1 MKTLRRV
8 ILDESKNAKKQ
19 RAALAAKIQKRG
31 GPRNEREDDIVLRQ
45 DARKYGVKPNASDL
59 EDDFVGRFRPT
70 TGEYKRTVQSGQTA
84 QQRQSARVEDDR
96 NAYSTGRVADRQ
108 SVRRTGKA
116 SLERAKARVAD
127 EAERT
132 RTNQPPRKRDDKVK
146 RVGPSG
152 RKDPE
157 QENSN
162 TAYPLT
168 AGRVFMFER
177 TKAELKQKARGE
189 TAQERELRRERVY
202 RKFTKSGRNPSKL
215 GMKSA
220 NAITRKGEEVPGG
233 VKAEH
238 DWRSEKGIGQG
249 SRAKEKR
256 LDGYSSEKARKEAG
270 DDYDDYVKTRDDAWR
285 NR

>member
-8 ILDESKNAKKQ
+8 ILEAK
-19 RAALAAKIQKRG
+19 
-31 GPRNEREDDIVLRQ
+31 RNSSGRKAQAEY
-45 DARKYGVKPNASDL
+45 ARKHPDSDVAKRVAARAHGAKPDSAGL
-59 EDDFVGRFRPT
+59 EKDFIGRFKPKEGQHARHQQ
-70 TGEYKRTVQSGQTA
+70 TGMTA
-84 QQRQSARVEDDR
+84 QERATNRGVEDT
-96 NAYSTGRVADRQ
+96 ASYKTGRV
-108 SVRRTGKA
+108 
-116 SLERAKARVAD
+116 KARQTIRRGGKIAAPTKQELD
-127 EAERT
+127 DLTSRT
-132 RTNQPPRKRDDKVK
+132 RANEPPRGRGDKVK
-146 RVGPSG
+146 KVGPSG
-152 RKDPE
+152 RKDAKP
-157 QENSN
+157 ENSN

-168 AGRVFMFER
+168 ADRVFMFER